1 MFLAHLRVGP
11 RPWRFAVRQWHYTA
25 MMAARAQLRQ
35 RRSSMA
41 QPTFLDRFLAKRL
54 NGAGFASR
62 VTAVP
67 GRQLHVLVGE
77 GTGQLP
83 PIVLV
88 HGISASAA
96 SYGPMM
102 KILRQH
108 FKQIIVPDL
117 PGHGL
122 SAPLLGDTGHE
133 DLFAAA
139 ALSLRELISEPVF
152 VFGNSMGGGFA
163 MHWAEK
169 HPELTLGLILCSPAG
184 APTQQADM
192 QAFQA
197 SFRLDTL
204 AKARIFAGKLTYRR
218 MPALIAWLM
227 APIIKR
233 GFASKTVL
241 QILAQLRPDHGVTPE
256 QLAKLTMP
264 LLFLWGKAERLMPE
278 AHFDYFAKHLPAHAR
293 IERPTTFGHC
303 PQFDRPAEVAK
314 YVVEFAAK
322 A

>member
-1 MFLAHLRVGP
+1 MS
-11 RPWRFAVRQWHYTA
+11 QTA
-25 MMAARAQLRQ
+25 FM
-35 RRSSMA
+35 
-41 QPTFLDRFLAKRL
+41 DRFLTKRL
-54 NGAGFASR
+54 NAAGFASR
-62 VTAVP
+62 VIGAQ

-83 PIVLV
+83 PLVLV
-88 HGISASAA
+88 HGIAASAA

-122 SAPLLGDTGHE
+122 SAPLAVHTGHDE
-133 DLFAAA
+133 IFAAA
-139 ALSLRELISEPVF
+139 TSSLRELITEPVYI
-152 VFGNSMGGGFA
+152 FGNSMGGGFS
-163 MHWAEK
+163 MYWAER

-184 APTQQADM
+184 APMQQADL
-192 QAFQA
+192 QVFLA

-204 AKARIFAGKLTYRR
+204 AKARIFAGKLTYR
-218 MPALIAWLM
+218 MPSLIAWLM
-227 APIIKR
+227 APIVKR
-233 GFASKTVL
+233 GFASPTVL
-241 QILAQLRPDHGVTPE
+241 QILAHLTPGEGVTPE
-256 QLAKLTMP
+256 QLGKLTMP

-278 AHFDYFAKHLPAHAR
+278 AHFHYFAKHLPAHAR
-293 IERPTTFGHC
+293 IERPATFGHC